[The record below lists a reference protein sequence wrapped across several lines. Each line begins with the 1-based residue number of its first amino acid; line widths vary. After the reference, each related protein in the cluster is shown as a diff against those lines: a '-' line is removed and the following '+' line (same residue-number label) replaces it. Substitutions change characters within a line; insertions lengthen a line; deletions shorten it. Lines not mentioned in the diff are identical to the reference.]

1 MRSRVRSS
9 APSQKLLPRVLLSR
23 FFHDASMQLPVNFDS
38 VGLDG
43 LLTDWVGALREFSVE
58 AVAVLGPNPFGT
70 SEDRDVVAVHPPI
83 VADAARALAESRDF
97 GAPWRDSDAPLVAWQ
112 HIAKS
117 DQLTSS
123 RWRMQWL
130 AHGFQTVVR
139 VEFPLPAGRA
149 FECFMFSPREL
160 ADRAEA
166 SLLAWSALNI
176 WPLVKRYIATE
187 RSMLSPRERECLL
200 LAFQGLTARESGQ
213 ALKCSDR
220 TVNYHLANAM
230 AKLKVDNKMAAI
242 QRACWFGAI

>member
-1 MRSRVRSS
+1 
-9 APSQKLLPRVLLSR
+9 VLLSR
-23 FFHDASMQLPVNFDS
+23 FYKNTSMQLPVNFDS
-38 VGLDG
+38 VSLDG
-43 LLTDWVGALREFSVE
+43 LLSDWVGALREFSVE
-58 AVAVLGPNPFGT
+58 AVCVLGPNPFG
-70 SEDRDVVAVHPPI
+70 SNEDREVVAVHPPI
-83 VADAARALAESRDF
+83 VADAAQALAESRDF

-123 RWRMQWL
+123 RWRMLWL

-139 VEFPLPAGRA
+139 VEFQLPSGRA

-160 ADRAEA
+160 TDRTEA
-166 SLLAWSALNI
+166 ALLAWSALNI
-176 WPLVKRYIATE
+176 WPLVRRCIAAE
-187 RSMLSPRERECLL
+187 RSTLSPRERECLT
-200 LAFQGLTARESGQ
+200 LAFQGLTARESSLV
-213 ALKCSDR
+213 LKCSER